1 MAEALKQ
8 HAIDNDVKK
17 VEERPPFGVHYV
29 IEGPLAT
36 PDARN
41 PNVRVIWIV
50 DDGDNVPRLVS
61 AYPLSGGR

>member
-29 IEGPLAT
+29 IEGPSLRQMLEI
-36 PDARN
+36 PM
-41 PNVRVIWIV
+41 
-50 DDGDNVPRLVS
+50 S
-61 AYPLSGGR
+61 A